1 MSKNA
6 NDVLAEILDELNGIK
21 GALDEIKEDV
31 ASLKE
36 REEREEQE
44 LLRAA
49 AKVAPDYAS

>member
-1 MSKNA
+1 M
-6 NDVLAEILDELNGIK
+6 LAEILDELNGIK
-21 GALDEIKEDV
+21 GALYEIKEDV

-49 AKVAPDYAS
+49 AKVAPDHAS